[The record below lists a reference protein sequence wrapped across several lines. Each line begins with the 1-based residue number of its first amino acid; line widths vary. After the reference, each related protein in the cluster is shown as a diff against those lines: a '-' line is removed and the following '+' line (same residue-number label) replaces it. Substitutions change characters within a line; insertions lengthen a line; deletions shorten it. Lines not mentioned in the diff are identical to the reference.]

1 MERDGDVMK
10 RVELNNVSVAY
21 RHFESASRSLKFDLL
36 KSSWGKNQSKKAL
49 SEIDLVLEEGQV
61 LGIIGRNGAGKSTLA
76 KAILG
81 SIVPT
86 IGWVR
91 TEGVLTAMI
100 ELGSGLNMDLSAF
113 DNVRLH
119 SALYGITEDADVR
132 CERVCEWAGLK
143 DNVDDPLRTFSSGMM
158 ARFAFSLN
166 TDLKPDILIIDEI
179 LSVGDIIFQE
189 KSFER
194 TRRLM
199 SDGCTVLLISHD
211 LSLIRSVSTKVL
223 WLEQGKI
230 IALGE
235 PDAVCDS
242 YINANS

>member
-1 MERDGDVMK
+1 MK
-10 RVELNNVSVAY
+10 RVELNNVSIAY

-36 KSSWGKNQSKKAL
+36 RSSWGKNQSKKAL

-86 IGWVR
+86 SGWVR

-100 ELGSGLNMDLSAF
+100 ELGSGLNMDLSAY

-119 SALYGITEDADVR
+119 SALYGVPEDVDVR
-132 CERVCEWAGLK
+132 CERVCEWAGLQ
-143 DNVDDPLRTFSSGMM
+143 DNINDPLRTFSSGMM

-194 TRRLM
+194 TKRLM

-211 LSLIRSVSTKVL
+211 LTLIRSVSTKVL

-230 IALGE
+230 LALGE
-235 PDAVCDS
+235 PGAVCDS
-242 YINANS
+242 YLNANS

>member
-1 MERDGDVMK
+1 MECDGYAVK
-10 RVELNNVSVAY
+10 RIELSGVSVAY

-36 KSSWGKNQSKKAL
+36 RSSWGKSQNKKAL
-49 SEIDLVLEEGQV
+49 SGIDLVLEEGQV
-61 LGIIGRNGAGKSTLA
+61 LGVIGRNGAGKSTLA

-86 IGWVR
+86 DGWVR

-100 ELGSGLNMDLSAF
+100 ELGSGLNMDLSAY

-119 SALYGITEDADVR
+119 SALYGIKEDQDQR
-132 CERVCEWAGLK
+132 CKRVCDWAGLSE
-143 DNVDDPLRTFSSGMM
+143 NLNDPLRTFSSGMM

-189 KSFER
+189 KSFSR
-194 TRRLM
+194 TRELM
-199 SDGCTVLLISHD
+199 SNGCTVLLISHD
-211 LSLIRSVSTKVL
+211 LSLIRNVSTKVL
-223 WLEQGKI
+223 WLEEGKVV
-230 IALGE
+230 ALGE
-235 PDAVCDS
+235 PGTTCDA
-242 YINANS
+242 YITANG

>member
-1 MERDGDVMK
+1 MERDGDAVK
-10 RVELNNVSVAY
+10 RVELNNVSIAY

-36 KSSWGKNQSKKAL
+36 RSSWGKNQSKKAL

-86 IGWVR
+86 NGWVR

-100 ELGSGLNMDLSAF
+100 ELGSGLNMDLSAY

-119 SALYGITEDADVR
+119 SALYGITEDADAR
-132 CERVCEWAGLK
+132 CQRVCEWAGLQ
-143 DNVDDPLRTFSSGMM
+143 DNIDDPLRTFSSGMM

-235 PDAVCDS
+235 PDTVCDS
-242 YINANS
+242 YVNANS